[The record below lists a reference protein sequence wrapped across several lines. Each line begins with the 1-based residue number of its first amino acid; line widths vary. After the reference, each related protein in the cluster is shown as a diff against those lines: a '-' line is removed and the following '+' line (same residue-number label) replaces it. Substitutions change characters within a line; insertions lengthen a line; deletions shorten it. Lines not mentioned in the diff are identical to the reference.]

1 MEALGILGVLVA
13 LFALV
18 VLAVLG
24 ILMPWF
30 VYRIAKYQRLTY
42 ELLRADRV
50 VNSEAEQMLAPPRGT
65 TSWPEPR

>member
-1 MEALGILGVLVA
+1 MEALGVLGVLVG

-42 ELLRADRV
+42 ELLRGDRA
-50 VNSEAEQMLAPPRGT
+50 NAEAEQMLAPPRGST
-65 TSWPEPR
+65 GWPEVR